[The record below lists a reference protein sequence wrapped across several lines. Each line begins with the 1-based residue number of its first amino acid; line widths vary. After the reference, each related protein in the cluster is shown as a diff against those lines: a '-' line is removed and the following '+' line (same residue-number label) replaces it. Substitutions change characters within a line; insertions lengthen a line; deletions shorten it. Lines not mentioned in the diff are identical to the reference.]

1 MVLIIIRIEAVRYDK
16 SEAMI
21 AARAVILLTLLASAV
36 CAGPAWSREVAIG
49 VLAFRGVDNCL
60 KRWGPT
66 ARYLSTAVA
75 DHRFRIVP
83 LSLEEMSSA
92 AARGDVDFILTN
104 TGNYVELE
112 ARYGISRVATL
123 RAPGDVTAGNI
134 FGAVIFTRANR
145 RDLRTLQDLKGKR
158 FMAVKPHGFG
168 GFQMAWRELKDNG
181 IDPFADFSS
190 LTFSGFPQDKV
201 AAAVRD
207 GVVIFTRANR
217 RDLRTLQDLKGK
229 RFMAVK
235 PHGFGGFQMAWRE
248 LKDNGI
254 DPFADFSSLTFSGFP
269 QDKVAAA
276 VRDGVVDAGTFRT
289 GSLESLAAEGKIDIS
304 DFQVL
309 HRKVYTGF
317 PFAVSTRLY
326 PEWPFSKLRTTPQD
340 VSQKVAVAL
349 LSMPANSPAAQAGG
363 YGGWTVPLDYQPVH
377 ELFRE
382 LRIGPYEDLGDIT
395 MSDVF
400 KQYGPWM
407 ILVVLILIL
416 TVSWAAWIEFL
427 VTRRTREL
435 SLANKE
441 LERQVVERQR
451 VEEVARQ
458 RQAELAHVARLNTMG
473 EMASGLAHELNHPL
487 ATITNYAKGCIRRLR
502 SGDGDPA
509 ELLEALEHVSGQA
522 DRAADL
528 IRSIRDFVRK
538 EGGQRESANINE
550 IVRDVA
556 GLIEFEID
564 NGGISLEFDLTDPL
578 PPVTADVVQ
587 IEQAILNLAR
597 NAIEAMRDVEPGRR
611 RLRIA
616 TTVRKGDS
624 VELSVKDTGPGI
636 PDALVDTMFNP
647 FVSATPGGLG
657 LGLSISR
664 SIIETHGGRV
674 WIAASDEGGS
684 DLRFTLPVAP

>member
-1 MVLIIIRIEAVRYDK
+1 MLFVIRVEAVRHDK
-16 SEAMI
+16 AEAMI
-21 AARAVILLTLLASAV
+21 AARAVILLTLLALAV

-49 VLAFRGVDNCL
+49 VLAFRGADNCL

-66 ARYLSTAVA
+66 ARYLGTAVA
-75 DHRFRIVP
+75 DHSFRIVP

-92 AARGDVDFILTN
+92 AAQGDVDFILTN

-112 ARYGISRVATL
+112 ARYGISRIATL

-134 FGAVIFTRANR
+134 FGAVIFTRADR
-145 RDLRTLQDLKGKR
+145 RGLRTL
-158 FMAVKPHGFG
+158 
-168 GFQMAWRELKDNG
+168 E
-181 IDPFADFSS
+181 
-190 LTFSGFPQDKV
+190 
-201 AAAVRD
+201 
-207 GVVIFTRANR
+207 
-217 RDLRTLQDLKGK
+217 DLKGK

-289 GSLESLAAEGKIDIS
+289 GSLESLAAEGKIDLA

-309 HRKVYTGF
+309 NRKIYAGF

-326 PEWPFSKLRTTPQD
+326 PEWPFSKLRATPQD

-349 LSMPANSPAAQAGG
+349 LSMPADSPAAQAGS

-382 LRIGPYEDLGDIT
+382 LRIGPYEDLGAIT
-395 MSDVF
+395 MSDIF

-407 ILVVLILIL
+407 VLVVLVLVL

-441 LERQVVERQR
+441 LERQVAERQR

-473 EMASGLAHELNHPL
+473 EMASG
-487 ATITNYAKGCIRRLR
+487 
-502 SGDGDPA
+502 
-509 ELLEALEHVSGQA
+509 
-522 DRAADL
+522 
-528 IRSIRDFVRK
+528 
-538 EGGQRESANINE
+538 
-550 IVRDVA
+550 
-556 GLIEFEID
+556 
-564 NGGISLEFDLTDPL
+564 
-578 PPVTADVVQ
+578 
-587 IEQAILNLAR
+587 
-597 NAIEAMRDVEPGRR
+597 
-611 RLRIA
+611 
-616 TTVRKGDS
+616 
-624 VELSVKDTGPGI
+624 
-636 PDALVDTMFNP
+636 
-647 FVSATPGGLG
+647 
-657 LGLSISR
+657 
-664 SIIETHGGRV
+664 
-674 WIAASDEGGS
+674 
-684 DLRFTLPVAP
+684 